1 MAESFSARGISLA
14 GCPEPRCTCGSLIVR
29 LYDEAGNIVGGLV
42 LPREHAALFAA
53 QAAALTGPDARTD
66 LSVIRCQGVA

>member
-1 MAESFSARGISLA
+1 MAEPFSARGISVA
-14 GCPEPRCTCGSLIVR
+14 GCPKADCPCGSLIVR
-29 LYDEAGNIVGGLV
+29 LHDEHGNVVGGLV